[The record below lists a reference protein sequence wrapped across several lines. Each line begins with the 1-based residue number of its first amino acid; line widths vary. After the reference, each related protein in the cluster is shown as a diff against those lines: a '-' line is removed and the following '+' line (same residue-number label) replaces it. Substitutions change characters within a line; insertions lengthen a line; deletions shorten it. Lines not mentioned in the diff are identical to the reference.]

1 MGPSLKRGWW
11 RRSAP
16 VPGNEEEALPRS
28 VHFVIEG
35 DAVGGSEGHSRSVA
49 ARPRRATAVDGAKLC
64 LVPDAGGPFGA
75 VTVAEGYRRH
85 LEPVIFEPWA
95 ERLVVFAGVRAG
107 QHVLDVAAGTGV
119 VSRRAAAAVGDGGRV
134 IASDVSEWMLAQVT
148 RDDASMGIEALVCSA
163 LDLDLA
169 DSVVDVVLCQQGVQF
184 FPDRGAAVGEMRRV
198 LRAGGTAAVAVWLA
212 GRHLDPFA
220 TYAEVL
226 ESCGVDDPFP
236 DGYGYDMTRFAMTVE
251 EVEALFS
258 GAGFSDVQLETEE
271 LTLRWDGPHAAA
283 LGVTGTPFQTGLADL
298 AADRQAELMAAM
310 EAAFVPLLG
319 ERGAFTMSAVLARGT
334 A

>member
-1 MGPSLKRGWW
+1 MS
-11 RRSAP
+11 
-16 VPGNEEEALPRS
+16 
-28 VHFVIEG
+28 
-35 DAVGGSEGHSRSVA
+35 D
-49 ARPRRATAVDGAKLC
+49 TD
-64 LVPDAGGPFGA
+64 GPFAA
-75 VTVAEGYRRH
+75 VTVAEGYRRY

-95 ERLVVFAGVRAG
+95 ERLVAFARIRPG

-119 VSRRAAAAVGDGGRV
+119 VSRRAAVAVGKGGRV
-134 IASDVSEWMLAQVT
+134 IASDISEWMLAQVA
-148 RDDASMGIEALVCSA
+148 RDDASADIESLVCSA
-163 LDLDLA
+163 TELDLA

-198 LRAGGTAAVAVWLA
+198 LRPGGTAAVAVWVA

-236 DGYGYDMTRFAMTVE
+236 GRYGYDMARFAMTLD

-258 GAGFSDVQLETEE
+258 GAGFGDLQVETEE

-283 LGVTGTPFQTGLADL
+283 LGVTGTPFETGLAGLD
-298 AADRQAELMAAM
+298 AHRQAEVMAALD
-310 EAAFVPLLG
+310 EAFARSLG
-319 ERGAFTMSAVLARGT
+319 DGGAFTMSAVLARGT

>member
-1 MGPSLKRGWW
+1 MSCC
-11 RRSAP
+11 A
-16 VPGNEEEALPRS
+16 
-28 VHFVIEG
+28 
-35 DAVGGSEGHSRSVA
+35 SRVSSSS
-49 ARPRRATAVDGAKLC
+49 P
-64 LVPDAGGPFGA
+64 
-75 VTVAEGYRRH
+75 TVA
-85 LEPVIFEPWA
+85 
-95 ERLVVFAGVRAG
+95 
-107 QHVLDVAAGTGV
+107 
-119 VSRRAAAAVGDGGRV
+119 
-134 IASDVSEWMLAQVT
+134 
-148 RDDASMGIEALVCSA
+148 
-163 LDLDLA
+163 
-169 DSVVDVVLCQQGVQF
+169 
-184 FPDRGAAVGEMRRV
+184 AAVGEMRRV

-258 GAGFSDVQLETEE
+258 GAGFSDVRLETEE

-298 AADRQAELMAAM
+298 AADRQAEVMAAL

-319 ERGAFTMSAVLARGT
+319 EGGAFTMSAVLARGT